1 LPIFDSE
8 FALYLKSHIS
18 TVGVATTLIV
28 CCLCQAVPLAGA
40 ELDEALLKRFQNEAP
55 KAWKKQVELDKKFEV
70 TGNVRFDSKTDQIVM
85 TGERMTGDLQ
95 KEDKKTVANNVRVR
109 GDVAISSVQNN
120 GFLNITGNEM
130 EYDLVDATFAKAVLR
145 GNVKLDFVSIS
156 EKAGDA
162 DLTAAK
168 IEATFKR
175 KVAKDDSALQV
186 LKVDGPLV
194 FKGVSVSA
202 KGKANIIAKADRMSY
217 EKKGDGAEMLLS
229 GNIYFDQKGP
239 EDEDSA
245 DVTGAQ
251 SVILTLNKANE
262 VVGIRMSSEG
272 IGKIVTKIK
281 KKGGERA

>member
-1 LPIFDSE
+1 MK
-8 FALYLKSHIS
+8 AL
-18 TVGVATTLIV
+18 TL
-28 CCLCQAVPLAGA
+28 LAGCGLA
-40 ELDEALLKRFQNEAP
+40 GLVLAQTGFTYRSP
-55 KAWKKQVELDKKFEV
+55 KVDPKLMISGKSGWVELDKKFEV

-272 IGKIVTKIK
+272 IGKIVTKIR